1 MLANLGCT
9 LVVRDNGT
17 DTYEVLV
24 ALTGERELI
33 GLMHQGL
40 PVRAW
45 DAEAEVTPVSLDCP
59 NCSEML
65 VRQLSATQ
73 TLDDEHCDCGAA
85 LFDATGRP
93 LPNVTLH
100 D

>member
-1 MLANLGCT
+1 MCWQICT

-17 DTYEVLV
+17 DTYEVRGG
-24 ALTGERELI
+24 LTGESELTD
-33 GLMHQGL
+33 LMHQGL

-45 DAEAEVTPVSLDCP
+45 DSEPEETLVSPNCP

-65 VRQLSATQ
+65 VWQLSATQ
-73 TLDDEHCDCGAA
+73 TLADERCHCGAA